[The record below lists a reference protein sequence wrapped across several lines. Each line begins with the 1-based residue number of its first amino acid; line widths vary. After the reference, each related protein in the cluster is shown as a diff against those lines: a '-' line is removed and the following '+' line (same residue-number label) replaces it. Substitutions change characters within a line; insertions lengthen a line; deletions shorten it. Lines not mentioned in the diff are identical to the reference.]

1 MAQRN
6 LRYEFRLTEEEKAM
20 LAVKAK
26 QAGLKKSDFIRR
38 AISEKEVKPA
48 GSGDVMVLIQEIRM
62 LKDALLQLN
71 LDSSANGKLD
81 VTRANTII
89 HNAESTI
96 DSIVRVYSEVR

>member
-6 LRYEFRLTEEEKAM
+6 LRYEFRLTEDEKAM

-38 AISEKEVKPA
+38 AISEKKVKPA

-62 LKDALLQLN
+62 LKDAVLKLT
-71 LDSSANGKLD
+71 LDSRTNGKLD
-81 VTRANTII
+81 VTRANAII
-89 HNAESTI
+89 RNAESTI